1 MGRIGTLLDR
11 FGRPEDKIQII
22 QRGKVNPRIVR
33 SAAYGRS
40 WARDSEQVLSDRVLA
55 DDGQRFDQYSANPTH
70 ATHVNSAGEPTA
82 RLSIQRVYPT
92 VTKAKTYLGDNRW
105 TPIQDVATGSVIFDG
120 GVRAGWMIPA
130 WHESA
135 GGDHDQ
141 RTDAPT
147 PEATPTPVP
156 MPSAAASSTPA
167 APAAPAAHPVGQ
179 RFSYIRVSSAD
190 QNLARQREMIGPVDK
205 EFLDKLSARSRAQ
218 RPGLER
224 CIDYL
229 RDHDELI
236 VASIDRLARSLVD
249 LRSIIDQITAKG
261 ASVHFIKENLTFS
274 KDSTD
279 PRATLMLGILGSF
292 AEFERAIIRER
303 QAEGIALA
311 KKAGKYKGRKR
322 ALTPEQVEKARWRA
336 DTGESKVA
344 IARDLGVSRATLY
357 RALSVAASPPENE
370 VE

>member
-22 QRGKVNPRIVR
+22 QRGKVNTRIVR

-40 WARDSEQVLSDRVLA
+40 WARDSEQVPSDRVLA

-70 ATHVNSAGEPTA
+70 ATHVNSAGELTA

-261 ASVHFIKENLTFS
+261 ASVHFIKDFPRTPPIRGPRSCSASSARSPSLSGPSFAS
-274 KDSTD
+274 AR
-279 PRATLMLGILGSF
+279 PRALPWRRRPAST
-292 AEFERAIIRER
+292 RA
-303 QAEGIALA
+303 ANA
-311 KKAGKYKGRKR
+311 
-322 ALTPEQVEKARWRA
+322 P
-336 DTGESKVA
+336 
-344 IARDLGVSRATLY
+344 
-357 RALSVAASPPENE
+357 
-370 VE
+370 